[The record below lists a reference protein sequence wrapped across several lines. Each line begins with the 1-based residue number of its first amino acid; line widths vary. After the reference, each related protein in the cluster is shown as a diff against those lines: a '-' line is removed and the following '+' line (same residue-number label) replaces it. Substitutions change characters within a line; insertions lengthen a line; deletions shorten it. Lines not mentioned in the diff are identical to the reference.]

1 MPEVENRYNRY
12 AVQVVLPRMENVP
25 RNFQDWHVGD
35 TCIQDIAGR
44 VVGRMPRHLCN
55 VVSLGMQVHHT
66 VQHAGCFFTGE
77 IVQGG
82 PVVGRGPQLRAI
94 YVLEIVEEGRNILEM
109 ANIRRHL
116 EGQVIL
122 FL

>member
-1 MPEVENRYNRY
+1 MPEVGNRYDQY
-12 AVQVVLPRMENVP
+12 AVQVVVPRMENVP

-35 TCIQDIAGR
+35 ASIQDIA
-44 VVGRMPRHLCN
+44 GRMPRHLCN

-82 PVVGRGPQLRAI
+82 PVVGGGPQLRAM
-94 YVLEIVEEGRNILEM
+94 YVLEIVEEGRNVLEM
-109 ANIRRHL
+109 ANDLRRHL
-116 EGQVIL
+116 EGCHV
-122 FL
+122 FVAY